1 MQVDKISKIFDTL
14 SVVAED
20 VIPVSRAKIAACI
33 YYKKRIVSIG
43 TCQLKTHPF
52 QTKFKKNEHACFLHA
67 EVDAI
72 KKAINRIGEEELKKC
87 VLFVCRVKMDH
98 DSKKDAY
105 GIAKPCEG
113 CQKCIDTYGIKEV
126 YYTITTKNK
135 NIVYEKM
142 GV

>member
-1 MQVDKISKIFDTL
+1 MQADKIVKIFDTL
-14 SVVAED
+14 SLVAED

-33 YYKKRIVSIG
+33 YYKKKIISFG
-43 TCQLKTHPF
+43 TCQMKTHPF

-72 KKAINRIGEEELKKC
+72 KKAINRIGEKELKKC
-87 VLFVCRVKMDH
+87 QLFVCRVKMDH
-98 DSKKDAY
+98 HSKNDAY

-113 CQKCIDTYGIKEV
+113 CQKCIDTYGIKTV
-126 YYTITTKNK
+126 YYTVTTEDKNLSYVK
-135 NIVYEKM
+135 I